1 MAREGKLYMATP
13 TPAHNHYGLKLWGRP
28 ELVERFN
35 EICWREFSPRC
46 ITEPEKAEE
55 RRAWGAFWQSQA
67 EDFLYIEFWME
78 PTPAVRE
85 KVWQKAQEIA
95 RELGLSVAVGRE

>member
-67 EDFLYIEFWME
+67 ESGRRSGRRRKRSRVNWASPSLSAANSVRTYFFLAHEF
-78 PTPAVRE
+78 
-85 KVWQKAQEIA
+85 
-95 RELGLSVAVGRE
+95 